1 MPNAAG
7 DSTFIYLSNRKNI
20 SFEQAWRASGL
31 GSLSEDEF
39 NVIDAV
45 LVEMIDE

>member
-1 MPNAAG
+1 MKKKFAFV
-7 DSTFIYLSNRKNI
+7 TIFIRGIARRSRGLS
-20 SFEQAWRASGL
+20 
-31 GSLSEDEF
+31 SLSEDEF